1 MSKTVPATFVA
12 PSIIKFATGEEI
24 NGEDFLA
31 CVQGEHTLWSRTG
44 ARMAGLI
51 LDPTYQTTAVTY
63 VSGPTGGTGR
73 NLSGWTGIIKPR
85 RRVLSGGV
93 YYWAVSFVIVGGNI
107 DARATFYDDAEP
119 GAGTAVTAV
128 ASVVGTTVAT
138 SIINALLPVTA
149 DLYLVYV
156 EAKQNATGTGR
167 LAQFGFYETADPS
180 SYYP

>member
-1 MSKTVPATFVA
+1 MSKTVPSTFVA

-51 LDPTYQTTAVTY
+51 LDAVFTTTSATYTAA
-63 VSGPTGGTGR
+63 TGGTGR

-93 YYWAVSFVIVGGNI
+93 YYWAVSFAIVGGNI

-119 GAGTAVTAV
+119 GAGTAITAV

-156 EAKQNATGTGR
+156 EAQVNVAGTARMG
-167 LAQFGFYETADPS
+167 QFGFYETADPS

>member
-1 MSKTVPATFVA
+1 MSKTVPATFA
-12 PSIIKFATGEEI
+12 SPSIIKFATGEEI
-24 NGEDFLA
+24 NGEDFLT

-44 ARMAGLI
+44 ARVAGLI
-51 LDPTYQTTAVTY
+51 LNPVFTTTSATYTQTTG
-63 VSGPTGGTGR
+63 SSSR
-73 NLSGWTGIIKPR
+73 NISGWTGIIKPR

-93 YYWAVSFVIVGGNI
+93 YYWAVSFAIVGANI
-107 DARATFYDDAEP
+107 DARASFYDDAEAAAS
-119 GAGTAVTAV
+119 GIATAV
-128 ASVVGTTVAT
+128 ASVAGATVAT

-156 EAKQNATGTGR
+156 EAKVNAAGTAR

>member
-1 MSKTVPATFVA
+1 MSKTVPATFA
-12 PSIIKFATGEEI
+12 SPSIIKFATGEEI
-24 NGEDFLA
+24 NGEDFLT

-44 ARMAGLI
+44 ARVAGLM
-51 LDPTYQTTAVTY
+51 LDPTWITSSATHTTV
-63 VSGPTGGTGR
+63 TGGTGR
-73 NLSGWTGIIKPR
+73 ALSGWTGIIKPR

-93 YYWAVSFVIVGGNI
+93 YYWAVSFAIVGGNI

-119 GAGTAVTAV
+119 GAGSSVTAV
-128 ASVVGTTVAT
+128 ASVVGATVAT

-156 EAKQNATGTGR
+156 EAKVNAAGTAR